1 MVVTGPAG
9 RDQKLKMLIHLT
21 LESHDM
27 FSQIIKHIFS
37 TLTMKHQMRRHITLR
52 LSVSSGI
59 FLFHRII
66 IIYDKK
72 QTLTGPL
79 K

>member
-1 MVVTGPAG
+1 MMVTGPAG
-9 RDQKLKMLIHLT
+9 RDQKLKMLIHVT
-21 LESHDM
+21 LESHGM
-27 FSQIIKHIFS
+27 LAQIIKNIFS

-52 LSVSSGI
+52 LSVSSGV

-72 QTLTGPL
+72 QTLTSPL